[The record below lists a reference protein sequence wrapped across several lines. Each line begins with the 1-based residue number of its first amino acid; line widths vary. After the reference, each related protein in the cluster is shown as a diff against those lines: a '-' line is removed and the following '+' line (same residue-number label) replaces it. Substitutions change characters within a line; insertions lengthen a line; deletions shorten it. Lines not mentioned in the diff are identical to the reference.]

1 MKTIIL
7 TLAFIAIA
15 TLGFAQFPQSTSPDS
30 CCYVADDLR
39 VAIFQDNDSFIN
51 VKIAKIPGEL
61 IKIRVKENN
70 KTLYQRRVRKH
81 AITNLLYDISQF
93 PIGTYSFEIIKDNEV
108 VYTKIIEQAE
118 PMMNLAQK

>member
-7 TLAFIAIA
+7 TLALTVIA

-51 VKIAKIPGEL
+51 VKIAKIPGDL
-61 IKIRVKENN
+61 IKIRVSENN
-70 KTLYQRRVRKH
+70 KVLYQRRVKKH
-81 AITNLLYDISQF
+81 AITDLQYDINQF

-108 VYTKIIEQAE
+108 VYTKMIEQTE
-118 PMMNLAQK
+118 PVENLVQR

>member
-7 TLAFIAIA
+7 ALAFIAIA

-118 PMMNLAQK
+118 PIENLAQR